1 MIWSACEE
9 EDGVRALLQQRLQS
23 TATHKCTGD
32 VTDKAVYSSTEGK
45 LRSKHV
51 TGASRAIRYYVA
63 ITEDRF
69 GVGKSRVCFL
79 HQIER

>member
-1 MIWSACEE
+1 MR
-9 EDGVRALLQQRLQS
+9 VLLQQRLQS

-45 LRSKHV
+45 LRSKRV
-51 TGASRAIRYYVA
+51 TGSHRVQYASYYR
-63 ITEDRF
+63 TEHRF